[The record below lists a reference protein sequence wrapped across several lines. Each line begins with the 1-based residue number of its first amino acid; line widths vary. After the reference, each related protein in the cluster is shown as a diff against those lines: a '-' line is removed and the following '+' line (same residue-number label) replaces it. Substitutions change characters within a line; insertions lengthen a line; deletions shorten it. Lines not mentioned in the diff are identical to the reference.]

1 MKRYLILLFHV
12 GFIVANSIEDP
23 YKHFIHGSRYGIK
36 ASDDD
41 QRITS
46 IKASLEDWKD
56 QFMKEVDQKV
66 ASIDVSLRE
75 ELINMITAIDISL
88 REELISM
95 KTASCKGS
103 SSNHGDK
110 GGGGSP
116 NVYFTKKPNVFKSSK
131 GFGDF

>member
-1 MKRYLILLFHV
+1 MK
-12 GFIVANSIEDP
+12 NP

-46 IKASLEDWKD
+46 IKASLEDRKD

-75 ELINMITAIDISL
+75 ELINMKTASQKISSIDQQQIVSL
-88 REELISM
+88 REELINM
-95 KTASCKGS
+95 KTASCKYSQIFLLLLVRGNLQS
-103 SSNHGDK
+103 IWII
-110 GGGGSP
+110 
-116 NVYFTKKPNVFKSSK
+116 F
-131 GFGDF
+131 

>member
-23 YKHFIHGSRYGIK
+23 YKHFIHGSRYGIRV
-36 ASDDD
+36 SDAD

-46 IKASLEDWKD
+46 MKASFDDWKD
-56 QFMKEVDQKV
+56 QFIKEVDQKV

-75 ELINMITAIDISL
+75 ELINMITAVDVSL
-88 REELISM
+88 RKELIM

-103 SSNHGDK
+103 STNHGDQA
-110 GGGGSP
+110 GEGGSP
-116 NVYFTKKPNVFKSSK
+116 NV
-131 GFGDF
+131 

>member
-1 MKRYLILLFHV
+1 MKIYLISLFHV

-75 ELINMITAIDISL
+75 ELINMITAIDVSL
-88 REELISM
+88 RKELIIM

-110 GGGGSP
+110 GRRGIA
-116 NVYFTKKPNVFKSSK
+116 
-131 GFGDF
+131 